1 MESSRII
8 RRFVLMT
15 MTSPIDQAQPAIA
28 PVATKRSDLEIK
40 DAQLIFGS
48 IWRELE
54 AEFGREQMR
63 FPKEIILLGGAP
75 GSGKGTNTA
84 FIAKVRGLT
93 CQPIV
98 ISSLLNSPEA
108 RALKDAGN
116 MVGDRDVI
124 GLVLRELLRAE
135 YHDGVILDGFPRT
148 NVQVE
153 CLKLLV
159 DKMHALR
166 REFYST
172 PLSIHFRQP
181 TIHIMVLFVD
191 EKESV
196 ARQLKRGRETRA
208 LIELATRTASSP
220 LPEDRPTDH
229 DESLARRRYRVFK
242 EQTWEALQSLKEIFH
257 YHFINAQGPLAEVE
271 ENILHELEYQSTL
284 ELDSRTVDRL
294 RGVPVASQIIIHA
307 RQELVK
313 RLDGYEL
320 EHGALFAKVVTFIEE
335 KILPIVLRHAIS
347 GTAHINAED
356 PLLDDPL
363 ALAMLIDVFSER
375 GYHAGV
381 DIHRIEIPDHIELT
395 TGKLTC
401 RTKKVFRI
409 EIRFQGS
416 EIRRG

>member
-1 MESSRII
+1 
-8 RRFVLMT
+8 
-15 MTSPIDQAQPAIA
+15 MTSPIDQSPPPVAS
-28 PVATKRSDLEIK
+28 VATKRSDLEIK
-40 DAQLIFGS
+40 DAQLIFES
-48 IWRELE
+48 IWRDLE
-54 AEFGREQMR
+54 AEVGHEHLR

-75 GSGKGTNTA
+75 GAGKGTNTA

-93 CQPIV
+93 CQPVV

-166 REFYST
+166 REFYNT

-196 ARQLKRGRETRA
+196 ARQLKRGRETKA
-208 LIELATRTASSP
+208 LRELAVRSGNSL

-257 YHFINAQGPLAEVE
+257 YHFINAQGLVAEVE
-271 ENILHELEYQSTL
+271 ENILGELEYQSTL

-294 RGVPVASQIIIHA
+294 RGVPVASQIIVHA

-313 RLDGYEL
+313 RLDSYEL
-320 EHGALFAKVVTFIEE
+320 EHGLLFSKVVTFIEE

-347 GTAHINAED
+347 GTAHINTED
-356 PLLDDPL
+356 KLLDDPL

-381 DIHRIEIPDHIELT
+381 DIHRIEIPDHIDLA

>member
-1 MESSRII
+1 MNS
-8 RRFVLMT
+8 T
-15 MTSPIDQAQPAIA
+15 TNQAQPAVA
-28 PVATKRSDLEIK
+28 PVVAKRTDLEIK
-40 DAQLIFGS
+40 DAHLIFES
-48 IWRELE
+48 IWREME
-54 AEFGREQMR
+54 AELSREQMC

-75 GSGKGTNTA
+75 GAGKGTNTA

-93 CQPIV
+93 CRPIV

-116 MVGDRDVI
+116 MVGDRDVVS
-124 GLVLRELLRAE
+124 LLLRELLREE
-135 YHDGVILDGFPRT
+135 YKDGVILDGFPRT
-148 NVQVE
+148 RVQVE

-166 REFYST
+166 HEFYNT

-196 ARQLKRGRETRA
+196 ARQLKRGRETKA
-208 LIELATRTASSP
+208 IIEASARSGSHRR
-220 LPEDRPTDH
+220 PEDRPTDH

-242 EQTWEALQSLKEIFH
+242 EQTWEALQSLKEIYH
-257 YHFINAQGPLAEVE
+257 YHFINAQGPIDEVE
-271 ENILHELEYQSTL
+271 KNILSELEYQSTL

-294 RGVPVASQIIIHA
+294 RGVPVASQIVIHA
-307 RQELVK
+307 RQEMVK
-313 RLDGYEL
+313 RLDSYEL
-320 EHGALFAKVVTFIEE
+320 EHGPLFAKVVAFIEE
-335 KILPIVLRHAIS
+335 KIIPVVLCHAIS
-347 GTAHINAED
+347 GGAHINTED
-356 PLLDDPL
+356 KLLDDPL

-375 GYHAGV
+375 GYHAAV
-381 DIHRIEIPDHIELT
+381 DIHRIEFPDYIELT
-395 TGKLTC
+395 TGKVIS

-409 EIRFQGS
+409 EIRFKGS